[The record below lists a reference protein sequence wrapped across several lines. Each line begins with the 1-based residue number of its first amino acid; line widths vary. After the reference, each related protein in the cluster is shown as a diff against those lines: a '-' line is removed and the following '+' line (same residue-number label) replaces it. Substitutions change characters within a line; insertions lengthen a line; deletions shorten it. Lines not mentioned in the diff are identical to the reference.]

1 MTISSLDSATVTLQ
15 QLIDANKSQQQKLA
29 EQLTAMIE
37 TSIQKV
43 FKQAESEQAQ
53 STAHIP
59 FQQFRLDSRQ
69 LEANDVFIL
78 LKSQTANPQKSRDY
92 LLQAA
97 EQAAFI
103 LSEIDPIV
111 LLSEADNSSNTTN
124 EPQTDSIANAQQ
136 QLAAYHAMYYTFLIF
151 VTF

>member
-29 EQLTAMIE
+29 EQLTAMIA
-37 TSIQKV
+37 TSIQKASN
-43 FKQAESEQAQ
+43 QASLDQAQ
-53 STAHIP
+53 SIAHIP
-59 FQQFRLDSRQ
+59 FQQFRLDNRQ
-69 LEANDVFIL
+69 LEANDVFVL

-103 LSEIDPIV
+103 LSEIDPSV

-124 EPQTDSIANAQQ
+124 
-136 QLAAYHAMYYTFLIF
+136 
-151 VTF
+151 